1 MQRPWLARA
10 GEPVATSHRIEI
22 PMSKTPTSSARVKI
36 HCANLG
42 EDEVGALR
50 RLLNLLASHLRY
62 PWELVEDLAGAHL
75 VILNVDDVAHP
86 TLATAARVVGCSAKP
101 SNHPEAKLHRPL
113 RAYELLA
120 VLSDIRPTAAE
131 PAAENEGRRYR
142 LREWPLDL
150 GAWNRN
156 QTTVMAA
163 ITREASDVSAIALR
177 TGVAQEEVVD
187 CLQALQRE
195 GLVDCERDASPP
207 VHVAQTQGR
216 WHHLA
221 TRVGQLLGFRR

>member
-1 MQRPWLARA
+1 
-10 GEPVATSHRIEI
+10 
-22 PMSKTPTSSARVKI
+22 MSKTPTPAASVRI

-42 EDEVGALR
+42 DDEVGALR

-86 TLATAARVVGCSAKP
+86 QPATAARVVGCSAKP
-101 SNHPEAKLHRPL
+101 SSHPEAKLHRPL

-120 VLSDIRPTAAE
+120 VLSDIRPTAPE
-131 PAAENEGRRYR
+131 PAVETDGRRYR

-163 ITREASDVSAIALR
+163 ITRDASDARAIALR
-177 TGVAQEEVVD
+177 TGVAYAEVAD

-195 GLVDCERDASPP
+195 GLVDCERNTNPP
-207 VHVAQTQGR
+207 VHAPQTQGR
-216 WHHLA
+216 WQHLA

>member
-1 MQRPWLARA
+1 
-10 GEPVATSHRIEI
+10 
-22 PMSKTPTSSARVKI
+22 MSKTSSARVKI

-42 EDEVGALR
+42 ADEVGALR

-75 VILNVDDVAHP
+75 VILNVDDGAPPPV
-86 TLATAARVVGCSAKP
+86 ATAARVVACSAKP
-101 SNHPEAKLHRPL
+101 SSHPGAKLHRPL

-120 VLSDIRPTAAE
+120 VLSDIQPTEPEPVAE
-131 PAAENEGRRYR
+131 TDGQRYR

-150 GAWNRN
+150 GAWNRH

-163 ITREASDVSAIALR
+163 ITREASDVRAIALR
-177 TGVAQEEVVD
+177 TGVPAAEVED
-187 CLQALQRE
+187 CLQALLRE
-195 GLVDCERDASPP
+195 GLVDCERDNSAPVRMPP
-207 VHVAQTQGR
+207 PPRR

-221 TRVGQLLGFRR
+221 TRVGQLLGFRP